1 MPDPLLPTSFLK
13 RLESHEL
20 TSRHVFSSRVMGER
34 RSRRKGGGMEFVDFK
49 AYTPGDD
56 LRYLDWNVF
65 ARSEHLVLK
74 QFETTENLATY
85 VLLDISDSMDF
96 GSPTKL
102 LWGKR
107 MAAALGYLAMCK
119 DDRYGI
125 YPFSDELKD
134 GTLSLMGRGHVTQT
148 FDFISAL
155 QPGGT
160 TNLETSIQQFAS
172 EVTTGG
178 LVFIVSDFWDLEGF
192 QRSLHYLLYNNFVV
206 HALHVLSP
214 EELDPGYGG
223 ELDLTDS
230 ETGERVLLT
239 IKKGTLSRY
248 QRELQASFR
257 QLRGLLSSAAT
268 MYLRFLAT
276 DSIEDTVLYR
286 FRQEGLLE

>member
-1 MPDPLLPTSFLK
+1 MPNPLLTSSFLK
-13 RLESHEL
+13 KLENHEL
-20 TSRHVFSSRVMGER
+20 VSRRVFASRMMGER
-34 RSRRKGGGMEFVDFK
+34 RSSRKGGGMEFVDFK
-49 AYTPGDD
+49 AYAPGDD

-65 ARSEHLVLK
+65 ARNEHLVVK

-102 LWGKR
+102 LWGKQI
-107 MAAALGYLAMCK
+107 AAALGYLAMCRN
-119 DDRYGI
+119 DRYGI
-125 YPFSDELKD
+125 YPFSDELRD
-134 GTLSLMGRGHVTQT
+134 GTLSMMGRGQVTQV
-148 FDFISAL
+148 FDFVSAL

-160 TNLETSIQQFAS
+160 TNLETSIQEFAS

-178 LVFIVSDFWDLEGF
+178 LVFIISDFWDLEGL

-206 HALHVLSP
+206 HALHVLTP
-214 EELDPGYGG
+214 EEIDPGYGG

-239 IKKGTLSRY
+239 IKKGTLDRY
-248 QRELQASFR
+248 HRELQASLR
-257 QLRGLLSSAAT
+257 QLQSLLGGPAT
-268 MYLRFLAT
+268 VYLRFLTT
-276 DSIEDTVLYR
+276 DSVEDAVLYR